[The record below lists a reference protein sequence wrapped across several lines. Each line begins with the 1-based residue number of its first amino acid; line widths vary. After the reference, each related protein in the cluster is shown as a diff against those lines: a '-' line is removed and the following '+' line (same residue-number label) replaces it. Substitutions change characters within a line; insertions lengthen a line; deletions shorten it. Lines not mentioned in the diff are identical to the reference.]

1 MSEPTKA
8 VFLSFAA
15 QDAEFARR
23 IAGALR
29 AKGVEV
35 WLDLGDA
42 AEEKLRVQIDA
53 CGLFLPLISA
63 NSQTRLS
70 GHFRVEWKVAAERLR
85 TATTGGSF
93 LLPIIIDATLEADAR
108 VPADF
113 KTVPWTR
120 MLDGDASPAF
130 CARVQRLLAQQAAAP
145 AALGDL
151 SGTVTVETGS
161 ERGGRRRRGFVLA
174 SAGVLGVALL
184 AAAYFYWQR
193 SRGAGASER
202 VVAPPPSSV
211 GTSRPVAA
219 APVASVA
226 PAVVSS
232 GREARGL
239 ADEAQRLIDAPN
251 LDAASLRRAESLTQR
266 AVELAP
272 RDAEVLA
279 TAAFVAQ
286 QLYVFDF
293 QRAPHRLDEA
303 RGYAT
308 RAAAVAPENFR
319 AQLAVATGYELGGQP
334 EEAARL
340 LRTLAARAPDHA
352 RVRRALARAEQQM
365 AELKAKSAAPA
376 ALSGPLQKVTGA
388 AAPAVVTPAPTPA
401 ARAETPPPALA
412 STPLTADKAAKSAR
426 QSERTDAA
434 ENASGEKGAA
444 PSAASGDAPPAPAAT
459 GAASA
464 AQAAA
469 TSGAGAAGGSS
480 GAGRADASSTP
491 NSAASQRSESAV
503 AANAAALAEA
513 AVDEN
518 ARATSLAVLPFGSE
532 PASAEDEE
540 LAEGVSD
547 ELREALGRTPR
558 LQVAAQ
564 TSAARFKNHVG
575 PIAAVAQ
582 RLGVEHVV
590 EGRLARTRGQVRLT
604 ARLVRAVDGVVLW
617 EGSAAGNEAT
627 IFAAKEQLAQGVVR
641 ALKLPWPAG
650 GAVAVN
656 VTADEL
662 AAYRLYWAARRAWGA
677 RNPAGYARAEELL
690 NRALVLAPRFARAH
704 AALADV
710 WELRGEWD
718 NSVGASGERA
728 GPALARIRAK
738 VAEAL
743 ALDPASPEALASLGL
758 AQLAGWE
765 FAAAEN
771 SLRAALALNP
781 NFATAQQWLGRAL
794 LSQGRMDEA
803 LVALRRATELDPL
816 APRLLDNYAWALRL
830 AGRPEVALVYADRA
844 LSLQPDAVQTRELK
858 AVLLAELGRKP
869 AAKIP
874 PRAMPD
880 VARIAG
886 GEVDRVLFDPGFD
899 HLRGQPSWTEFILRL
914 GLTEAHARAQSWRA
928 AHPTEG
934 RR

>member
-1 MSEPTKA
+1 MSGDGNA
-8 VFLSFAA
+8 VFLSYAA

-29 AKGVEV
+29 AKGVAV
-35 WLDLGDA
+35 WLDLGDT
-42 AEEKLRVQIDA
+42 AEDKLRAQIAA
-53 CGLFLPLISA
+53 CGLFMPLISA
-63 NSQTRLS
+63 NSQTRIS

-85 TATTGGSF
+85 EATTGGSF

-108 VPADF
+108 VPGEF
-113 KTVPWTR
+113 KTVGWTR
-120 MLDGDASPAF
+120 MRDGDASPAF
-130 CARVQRLLAQQAAAP
+130 CARVQRLLAQQAATP

-151 SGTVTVETGS
+151 SGAVTVKAAT
-161 ERGGRRRRGFVLA
+161 ERSGRRRRGLVLA
-174 SAGVLGVALL
+174 VAGVLVVALL
-184 AAAYFYWQR
+184 AAGFFYWQR

-202 VVAPPPSSV
+202 VVAPLPSSAE
-211 GTSRPVAA
+211 TPPPAAA
-219 APVASVA
+219 APVAAGA
-226 PAVVSS
+226 PAVVSP
-232 GREARGL
+232 GREARVL
-239 ADEAQRLIDAPN
+239 ADEAQRLIDGPD
-251 LDAASLRRAESLTQR
+251 LDAVSLRRAESLTQR
-266 AVELAP
+266 AVEQAP

-303 RGYAT
+303 RGYAA

-319 AQLAVATGYELGGQP
+319 AQLAVATGHELGGQP

-340 LRTLAARAPDHA
+340 LRALAARAPDHA
-352 RVRRALARAEQQM
+352 RVRRALARAEQQA
-365 AELKAKSAAPA
+365 AELKAKSAAPISI
-376 ALSGPLQKVTGA
+376 SGPLQKVTGA

-401 ARAETPPPALA
+401 ARAETPPTAVAP
-412 STPLTADKAAKSAR
+412 TPLTADAAAKSAT
-426 QSERTDAA
+426 QPERTDAA
-434 ENASGEKGAA
+434 ENASGENGAE
-444 PSAASGDAPPAPAAT
+444 PSSGPRDAPTAPVAT

-464 AQAAA
+464 APAVAARGA
-469 TSGAGAAGGSS
+469 GPAVASGAEDRP
-480 GAGRADASSTP
+480 RASESANP
-491 NSAASQRSESAV
+491 AASQRSESAV

-513 AVDEN
+513 APDEN

-547 ELREALGRTPR
+547 EMRDALGRTPR

-575 PIAAVAQ
+575 PMADVAQ

-617 EGSAAGNEAT
+617 EGSAAGEEAT
-627 IFAAKEQLAQGVVR
+627 IFAAKEKLAQGLVR
-641 ALKLPWPAG
+641 ALRLPWPAG

-718 NSVGASGERA
+718 NSVGAFGERA
-728 GPALARIRAK
+728 RPALARIRAK

-765 FAAAEN
+765 FAEAER

-803 LVALRRATELDPL
+803 LAALRRATELDPL

-844 LSLQPDAVQTRELK
+844 LNLQPDAVQTRELK
-858 AVLLAELGRKP
+858 AVLLAELGREP
-869 AAKIP
+869 AAKIT

-880 VARIAG
+880 AARIAG